1 MIGKITTGKSFR
13 GCMSYLHEGRLQE
26 NEELQ
31 KLEMEKKQA
40 EVIYYNQCF
49 GNKKELIRQFVEV
62 AQLNPNVSKPVFHA
76 SISFDL
82 ADNGKLSTQDKID
95 IAQELAK
102 EFDFADRQYVVI
114 THADTEHEH
123 LHIVANRIGLEGPTA
138 SDGNSYRRM
147 AEYCRRMEQAYK
159 LTKILSP
166 NKFLKPEQ
174 RVAQSQR
181 ADQRKERLKA
191 HLAKAVTQC
200 KSVKEV
206 KSFMEQKGYQVEL
219 GRGIAFTDQ
228 QHVRFKG
235 SQVGYSL
242 ADIEKKIRQ
251 EQTQRQV
258 QQMQAKNQARD
269 QRQAYGHEQPK
280 SLADQLR
287 EVISKNEQKEQK
299 TYLKQEPE
307 THYLRAALAAG
318 GELFA
323 GLLQNMPQEE
333 PETPSKK
340 KKKKLGQDQSYHI
353 SR

>member
-1 MIGKITTGKSFR
+1 
-13 GCMSYLHEGRLQE
+13 MSYLHEGRLQE
-26 NEELQ
+26 TEELQ
-31 KLEMEKKQA
+31 KQEMEKKQA

-82 ADNGKLSTQDKID
+82 ADSGKLSTQDKID

-102 EFDFADRQYVVI
+102 EFDFANKQYVVI
-114 THADTEHEH
+114 THADTDHEH
-123 LHIVANRIGLEGPTA
+123 MHIVANRIGLEGPTA
-138 SDGNSYRRM
+138 SDSNSYRRV

-159 LTKILSP
+159 LTKVLSP
-166 NKFLKPEQ
+166 NKFLKSEQ
-174 RVAQSQR
+174 RLAQSQR
-181 ADQRKERLKA
+181 VDQRKERLKE
-191 HLAKAVTQC
+191 HLFKAVKQC

-206 KSFMEQKGYQVEL
+206 KHFMEQKGYKVEL
-219 GRGIAFTDQ
+219 GRGIAFIDQ

-258 QQMQAKNQARD
+258 QQMQARSKARD
-269 QRQAYGHEQPK
+269 QRQAPGQEQTK

-287 EVISKNEQKEQK
+287 KVIAENEQMEQK
-299 TYLKQEPE
+299 AYLKREPE
-307 THYLRAALAAG
+307 THYLQAALKIG
-318 GELFA
+318 GDLLS
-323 GLLQNMPQEE
+323 GLLYQMPEEE

-340 KKKKLGQDQSYHI
+340 KKKKLGQDQSYHM

>member
-1 MIGKITTGKSFR
+1 
-13 GCMSYLHEGRLQE
+13 MSYLHEGRLQE
-26 NEELQ
+26 NEALQ

-49 GNKKELIRQFVEV
+49 GNKKELIRQLVEV

-82 ADNGKLSTQDKID
+82 ADKGRLSTQDKID

-102 EFDFADRQYVVI
+102 EFDFANKQYVVI

-138 SDGNSYRRM
+138 SDSNSYRRM

-159 LTKILSP
+159 LTKVLSP

-174 RVAQSQR
+174 RIAQSQR
-181 ADQRKERLKA
+181 VDQRKERLKE
-191 HLAKAVTQC
+191 HLSKAVKQC

-206 KSFMEQKGYQVEL
+206 QRYMEQKGYKVEV
-219 GRGIAFTDQ
+219 GRGIAFIDQ

-242 ADIEKKIRQ
+242 ADIQKKIRQ
-251 EQTQRQV
+251 EQSQRQI
-258 QQMQAKNQARD
+258 QQMQARNQARD
-269 QRQAYGHEQPK
+269 QRHAQGQAQGQEQTK

-287 EVISKNEQKEQK
+287 EAISESAEKKQT

-307 THYLRAALAAG
+307 THYLQAAIKIG
-318 GELFA
+318 GDLLSEL
-323 GLLQNMPQEE
+323 LYQMPEE
-333 PETPSKK
+333 PEPPSKK
-340 KKKKLGQDQSYHI
+340 KKKKLGQDQSYHMG
-353 SR
+353 R

>member
-26 NEELQ
+26 TEELQ

-40 EVIYYNQCF
+40 EVICFNQCF

-82 ADNGKLSTQDKID
+82 ADSGKLSTQDKID

-102 EFDFADRQYVVI
+102 EFDFANKQYVVI
-114 THADTEHEH
+114 THADTDHEH
-123 LHIVANRIGLEGPTA
+123 MHIVANRIGLEGPTA
-138 SDGNSYRRM
+138 NDSNSYRRV

-159 LTKILSP
+159 LTKVLSP

-174 RVAQSQR
+174 RLAQSQR
-181 ADQRKERLKA
+181 VDQRKERLKE
-191 HLAKAVTQC
+191 HLFKAVKQC
-200 KSVKEV
+200 KNVKEV
-206 KSFMEQKGYQVEL
+206 KHFMEQKGYKVEL
-219 GRGIAFTDQ
+219 GRGIAFIDQ

-235 SQVGYSL
+235 SQVGFSL
-242 ADIEKKIRQ
+242 ANIEKKIRQ

-258 QQMQAKNQARD
+258 QHMQARSQARD
-269 QRQAYGHEQPK
+269 QRQAPGQEQSK

-287 EVISKNEQKEQK
+287 EVIAENEQKEQK
-299 TYLKQEPE
+299 TYLKREPE
-307 THYLRAALAAG
+307 THYLQAALKIG
-318 GELFA
+318 G
-323 GLLQNMPQEE
+323 GLLAELLQQMPEEE
-333 PETPSKK
+333 PETPSRK
-340 KKKKLGQDQSYHI
+340 KKKKLGQGQSYHM

>member
-26 NEELQ
+26 TEELQ
-31 KLEMEKKQA
+31 KQEMEKKQA

-82 ADNGKLSTQDKID
+82 ADSGKLSTQDKID

-102 EFDFADRQYVVI
+102 EFDFANKQYVVI
-114 THADTEHEH
+114 THADTDHEH
-123 LHIVANRIGLEGPTA
+123 MHIVANRIGLEGPTA
-138 SDGNSYRRM
+138 SDSNSYRRV

-159 LTKILSP
+159 LTKVLSP
-166 NKFLKPEQ
+166 NKFLKSEQ
-174 RVAQSQR
+174 RLAQSQR
-181 ADQRKERLKA
+181 VDQRKERLKE
-191 HLAKAVTQC
+191 HLFKAVKQC

-206 KSFMEQKGYQVEL
+206 KHFMEQKGYKVEL
-219 GRGIAFTDQ
+219 GRGIAFIDQ

-258 QQMQAKNQARD
+258 QQMQARSKARD
-269 QRQAYGHEQPK
+269 QRQAPGQEQTK

-287 EVISKNEQKEQK
+287 KVIAENEQMEQK
-299 TYLKQEPE
+299 AYLKREPE
-307 THYLRAALAAG
+307 THYLQAALKIG
-318 GELFA
+318 GDLLS
-323 GLLQNMPQEE
+323 GLLYQMPEEE

-340 KKKKLGQDQSYHI
+340 KKKKLGQDQSYHM